1 MLVASTAISETEM
14 TVFSPSVHSLGFEPE
29 IGQTLWNRARSEDLL
44 YVTPPTL
51 SLNRSNLFLVHFSI
65 AVVVHAVAELNSLWM
80 DKVIII
86 VAVAIL
92 RGVGRKFFTTLDG
105 FRSETIPVIILVIF
119 SGHPLVDGS
128 VAVVVFTITFLHGP
142 RVDITVSIVAVGSG
156 SNPRR
161 LRKPLGARTRLDRDR
176 FFCEEPVLVAVL
188 ATGKQ
193 LPTFVANRRCCF
205 GLLIG

>member
-119 SGHPLVDGS
+119 SGHPLLDGS
-128 VAVVVFTITFLHGP
+128 VNPSGHGHAWIEIDSFVRNP
-142 RVDITVSIVAVGSG
+142 SSSLSWRQENSFPPLSQTGGVASA
-156 SNPRR
+156 S
-161 LRKPLGARTRLDRDR
+161 
-176 FFCEEPVLVAVL
+176 
-188 ATGKQ
+188 
-193 LPTFVANRRCCF
+193 
-205 GLLIG
+205 